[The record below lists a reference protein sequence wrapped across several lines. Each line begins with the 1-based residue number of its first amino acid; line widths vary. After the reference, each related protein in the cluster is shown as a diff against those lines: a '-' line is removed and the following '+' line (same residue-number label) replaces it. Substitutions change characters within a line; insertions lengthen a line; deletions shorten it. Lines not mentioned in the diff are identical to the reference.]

1 VEDVEM
7 KIYGRLLCALCALA
21 LCLIVMNGCALFT
34 TEFNEATIGI
44 ERGQTFYN
52 RVNLKTYEENKI
64 WYSNYYQGGIL
75 IPAGTQ
81 CTIVDV
87 TKKGITF
94 TVQNKVYYLGRWLSE
109 KNPDVGRVS
118 FKKYFVADRAMVG
131 LDKIN
136 PLFSDSVL
144 SGIAETGMSK
154 DEVLLCLGYPAYL
167 VGKEPANGFDRDF
180 IMSQNDWYYLKD
192 GDKQVLLRFK
202 GNTLFRILE

>member
-1 VEDVEM
+1 MLV
-7 KIYGRLLCALCALA
+7 
-21 LCLIVMNGCALFT
+21 LCLILLNGCALFT
-34 TEFNEATIGI
+34 PEFNESTIGV
-44 ERGQTFYN
+44 ERGQIFYN

-109 KNPDVGRVS
+109 NSPEVGRVS
-118 FKKYFVADRAMVG
+118 FKKYFAEDRATLE

-136 PLFSDSVL
+136 PVFLDSVL

-154 DEVLLCLGYPAYL
+154 KEVLLCLGYPAYL
-167 VGKEPANGFDRDF
+167 VETEPANEYARDF
-180 IMSQNDWYYLKD
+180 ILSQNDWYYLKD
-192 GDKQVLLRFK
+192 GDALVLLRFK
-202 GNTLFRILE
+202 GTTLYRILE

>member
-1 VEDVEM
+1 VEDVGM
-7 KIYGRLLCALCALA
+7 KIYGKLLCTVCALS
-21 LCLIVMNGCALFT
+21 LYLIILNGCALFAP
-34 TEFNEATIGI
+34 EFNESTIGI
-44 ERGQTFYN
+44 EIGQTFYN
-52 RVNLKTYEENKI
+52 RVNLKTFEENKI

-109 KNPDVGRVS
+109 KSPEAGRVS
-118 FKKYFVADRAMVG
+118 FKKYFVEDRTMVG

-136 PLFSDSVL
+136 PVFSESVL

-180 IMSQNDWYYLKD
+180 IISQNDWYYLKN
-192 GDKQVLLRFK
+192 GDDLVLLRFK
-202 GNTLFRILE
+202 GIKLYQILE